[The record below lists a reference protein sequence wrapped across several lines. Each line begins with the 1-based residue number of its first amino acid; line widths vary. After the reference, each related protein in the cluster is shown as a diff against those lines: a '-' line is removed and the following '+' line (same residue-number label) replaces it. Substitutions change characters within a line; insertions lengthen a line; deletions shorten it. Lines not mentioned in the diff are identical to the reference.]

1 MQELDKFD
9 FKVNVIPN
17 GLQKL
22 MSFNIRNKLIFI
34 ISFLF
39 LSFSL
44 DDLVKTLRKNNLK
57 YLSQRVVSK

>member
-44 DDLVKTLRKNNLK
+44 DDLVKTFGKNNLK